1 MTPLELL
8 ESERDKWIKALRKSK
23 ESFEKNEITL
33 EVHTVHVNNLEPLI
47 KEWSKA
53 VAILKMGM

>member
-23 ESFEKNEITL
+23 ESFAKNHITL
-33 EVHTVHVNNLEPLI
+33 EVHTEHVNNLEPKI
-47 KEWSKA
+47 KEW
-53 VAILKMGM
+53 IRQ